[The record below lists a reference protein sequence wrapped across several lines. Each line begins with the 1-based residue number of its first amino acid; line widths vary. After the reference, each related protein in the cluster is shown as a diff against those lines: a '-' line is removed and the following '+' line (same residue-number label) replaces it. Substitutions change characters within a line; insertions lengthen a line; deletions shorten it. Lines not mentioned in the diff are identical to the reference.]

1 MVGVVVVQMW
11 LWLLLCLPHSLLL
24 HSSPLSS
31 RLLSTLCTGSSP
43 IRICDLYSRSMSVR
57 WRRLVPVVMSS
68 EREARHCLS
77 VVMSTKYE
85 QHGYIEKDIA
95 GIRKAC

>member
-1 MVGVVVVQMW
+1 M
-11 LWLLLCLPHSLLL
+11 
-24 HSSPLSS
+24 
-31 RLLSTLCTGSSP
+31 
-43 IRICDLYSRSMSVR
+43 
-57 WRRLVPVVMSS
+57 PVVMSS

-85 QHGYIEKDIA
+85 QHGYIEKDSA